1 MYKTLNSTHVRH
13 LGLRTNGSAVAFRRV
28 HQHRPATAAIS
39 LRLVMLRPNAAAQRG
54 LHLNRQL
61 VRTEGKSSKVV
72 AEEKETMTSRA
83 AALAKEQQAK
93 AAAAAAGTVAAPAS
107 NAIKP
112 KKTLWTKVKEEAV
125 HYWHGTQLL
134 GFEIRVSSKLTWKL
148 LNGGKLT
155 RREHRQL
162 RRTTSDL
169 MRLVPFAFFLIVP
182 FMELL
187 LPVAL
192 KIFPNMLPSTYES
205 KSQEEKKKMAL
216 LKVRLEMAKF
226 LQETISESGFPGSD
240 HEKAAQEFADFF
252 RKIRMTG
259 EQAST
264 EDLLNVAKRF
274 EDELT
279 LDNLSRPQ
287 LVSMCRYMNINAFG
301 TDNFLR
307 FQIRNRMRQIKADDK
322 VIQNEG
328 IESLTIQELQ
338 NACASRGIRSVGTS
352 PGRLRDELAQ
362 WLELHIDHHVPG
374 TLLILS
380 RAFSYTDRG
389 MTTEEALRATFN
401 SLPDNLVNE
410 AELQVLEQ
418 VGASTYKQKLDVLEQ
433 QQELIED
440 ESEQEEKEEKARL
453 EAAQL
458 AEEARLEAEKKERE
472 EAEKKDEFVAD
483 EPAVSDE
490 QVDKKEE
497 KKAEEK
503 QASTAAEPQV
513 DTTKAEAAPEDTP
526 LSAEQQSE
534 LQDALTKLRTKVN
547 VLEERAQF
555 NEIKIQHEDYK
566 ELIEELKDATKR
578 DADKATLRMG
588 KKLEKMLATI
598 DKELDALEKESS
610 TKEAAAE
617 EKKKEEPVTEK
628 EETKKE

>member
-1 MYKTLNSTHVRH
+1 
-13 LGLRTNGSAVAFRRV
+13 
-28 HQHRPATAAIS
+28 
-39 LRLVMLRPNAAAQRG
+39 
-54 LHLNRQL
+54 
-61 VRTEGKSSKVV
+61 
-72 AEEKETMTSRA
+72 
-83 AALAKEQQAK
+83 
-93 AAAAAAGTVAAPAS
+93 
-107 NAIKP
+107 
-112 KKTLWTKVKEEAV
+112 
-125 HYWHGTQLL
+125 
-134 GFEIRVSSKLTWKL
+134 
-148 LNGGKLT
+148 
-155 RREHRQL
+155 
-162 RRTTSDL
+162 

-328 IESLTIQELQ
+328 IETLTIQELQ

-472 EAEKKDEFVAD
+472 EAEKKDAFVAD
-483 EPAVSDE
+483 EPTVSDE

-497 KKAEEK
+497 KKTEDK
-503 QASTAAEPQV
+503 QTSTAAAEPQA
-513 DTTKAEAAPEDTP
+513 DTTKAEEEP

-588 KKLEKMLATI
+588 KKLEKMLANI

-610 TKEAAAE
+610 TKEAAAD
-617 EKKKEEPVTEK
+617 EKKQEEPVVEK

>member
-13 LGLRTNGSAVAFRRV
+13 LGLRTNGSAVAFRRA
-28 HQHRPATAAIS
+28 HQQHRPATAAIS

-61 VRTEGKSSKVV
+61 VRTEGKASKVV

-93 AAAAAAGTVAAPAS
+93 AAAAAAGAVAAPAS

-328 IESLTIQELQ
+328 IETLTIQELQ

-472 EAEKKDEFVAD
+472 EAEKKDAFVAD
-483 EPAVSDE
+483 EPTVSDE

-497 KKAEEK
+497 KKTEDK
-503 QASTAAEPQV
+503 QTSTAAAEPQA
-513 DTTKAEAAPEDTP
+513 DTTKAEEEP

-588 KKLEKMLATI
+588 KKLEKMLANI

-610 TKEAAAE
+610 TKEAAAD
-617 EKKKEEPVTEK
+617 EKKQEEPVVEK

>member
-1 MYKTLNSTHVRH
+1 MYRSVNNNAVRH
-13 LGLRTNGSAVAFRRV
+13 LGLRANTPV
-28 HQHRPATAAIS
+28 
-39 LRLVMLRPNAAAQRG
+39 RLVNQYHHRSTALAIRLVVLRPNIAAQRG
-54 LHLNRQL
+54 LHLPRDL
-61 VRTEGKSSKVV
+61 VRSETKLGKAVA
-72 AEEKETMTSRA
+72 AEEKETATSRA
-83 AALAKEQQAK
+83 AALVKEQQAK
-93 AAAAAAGTVAAPAS
+93 AAAAAAGSGTSATSTAAATTT
-107 NAIKP
+107 AAKP
-112 KKTLWTKVKEEAV
+112 KKTLWQKIKEEAV

-134 GFEIRVSSKLTWKL
+134 GLEVKISSSLTWKL
-148 LNGGKLT
+148 LHGGKLT

-162 RRTTSDL
+162 RRTTTDL
-169 MRLVPFAFFLIVP
+169 MRLVPFAFFIIVP

-192 KIFPNMLPSTYES
+192 KLFPNMLPSTYES

-240 HEKAAQEFADFF
+240 HEKAATEFAEFF

-362 WLELHIDHHVPG
+362 WLDLHLEHHVPG

-380 RAFSYTDRG
+380 RAFSYTDRH
-389 MTTEEALRATFN
+389 MTTEEALKATFN

-453 EAAQL
+453 EAAKL
-458 AEEARLEAEKKERE
+458 AEEARLEEEKKERE
-472 EAEKKDEFVAD
+472 AAEKKDEFVPD
-483 EPAVSDE
+483 EPSVTDA
-490 QVDKKEE
+490 QVEKKEE
-497 KKAEEK
+497 SKP
-503 QASTAAEPQV
+503 ASTS
-513 DTTKAEAAPEDTP
+513 TTTTAQTTEAAAAQEDTP
-526 LSAEQQSE
+526 LSDEQQSE
-534 LQDALTKLRTKVN
+534 LQDALAKLRTKVN

-555 NEIKIQHEDYK
+555 NEIKDQHEDYK

-598 DKELDALEKESS
+598 DKELDAMEKE
-610 TKEAAAE
+610 TTAKQAAAE
-617 EKKKEEPVTEK
+617 EEPAKEESV
-628 EETKKE
+628 KKD

>member
-1 MYKTLNSTHVRH
+1 
-13 LGLRTNGSAVAFRRV
+13 
-28 HQHRPATAAIS
+28 
-39 LRLVMLRPNAAAQRG
+39 
-54 LHLNRQL
+54 
-61 VRTEGKSSKVV
+61 
-72 AEEKETMTSRA
+72 
-83 AALAKEQQAK
+83 
-93 AAAAAAGTVAAPAS
+93 
-107 NAIKP
+107 
-112 KKTLWTKVKEEAV
+112 
-125 HYWHGTQLL
+125 
-134 GFEIRVSSKLTWKL
+134 
-148 LNGGKLT
+148 
-155 RREHRQL
+155 
-162 RRTTSDL
+162 
-169 MRLVPFAFFLIVP
+169 
-182 FMELL
+182 
-187 LPVAL
+187 
-192 KIFPNMLPSTYES
+192 
-205 KSQEEKKKMAL
+205 
-216 LKVRLEMAKF
+216 
-226 LQETISESGFPGSD
+226 
-240 HEKAAQEFADFF
+240 
-252 RKIRMTG
+252 MTG

-328 IESLTIQELQ
+328 IETLTIQELQ

-472 EAEKKDEFVAD
+472 EAEKKDAFVAD
-483 EPAVSDE
+483 EPTVSDE

-497 KKAEEK
+497 KKTEDK
-503 QASTAAEPQV
+503 QTSTAAAEPQA
-513 DTTKAEAAPEDTP
+513 DTTKAEEEP

-566 ELIEELKDATKR
+566 EVKDDELSVLNCLLTLHTISSLRNSRTPPSVMLIKQHCVWARNWKRCWLTLTRNWTLWKRSLQQRKPLLMKRSKRSLLLKRKR
-578 DADKATLRMG
+578 QRKSNS
-588 KKLEKMLATI
+588 I
-598 DKELDALEKESS
+598 DVMYINYLNKFILITPPPPFGLSAYIKDI
-610 TKEAAAE
+610 EA
-617 EKKKEEPVTEK
+617 VDI
-628 EETKKE
+628 

>member
-1 MYKTLNSTHVRH
+1 
-13 LGLRTNGSAVAFRRV
+13 
-28 HQHRPATAAIS
+28 
-39 LRLVMLRPNAAAQRG
+39 
-54 LHLNRQL
+54 
-61 VRTEGKSSKVV
+61 
-72 AEEKETMTSRA
+72 
-83 AALAKEQQAK
+83 
-93 AAAAAAGTVAAPAS
+93 
-107 NAIKP
+107 
-112 KKTLWTKVKEEAV
+112 
-125 HYWHGTQLL
+125 
-134 GFEIRVSSKLTWKL
+134 
-148 LNGGKLT
+148 
-155 RREHRQL
+155 
-162 RRTTSDL
+162 
-169 MRLVPFAFFLIVP
+169 
-182 FMELL
+182 MELL

-192 KIFPNMLPSTYES
+192 KLFPNMLPSTYES

-240 HEKAAQEFADFF
+240 HEKAATEFAEFF

-322 VIQNEG
+322 VIQTEG

-338 NACASRGIRSVGTS
+338 NACASRGIRSIGTS

-362 WLELHIDHHVPG
+362 WLDLHLEHHVPG

-380 RAFSYTDRG
+380 RAFSYTDRH
-389 MTTEEALRATFN
+389 MTTEEALKATFN

-453 EAAQL
+453 EAAKL
-458 AEEARLEAEKKERE
+458 AEEARLEEEKNAHEA
-472 EAEKKDEFVAD
+472 AEKKDEFVPD
-483 EPAVSDE
+483 EPSVTDAQVETKEESKPASTTAQLTETAAAQEDAPLSDE
-490 QVDKKEE
+490 Q
-497 KKAEEK
+497 
-503 QASTAAEPQV
+503 QT
-513 DTTKAEAAPEDTP
+513 
-526 LSAEQQSE
+526 E
-534 LQDALTKLRTKVN
+534 LQDALAKLRTKVN

-555 NEIKIQHEDYK
+555 NEIKDQHEDYK

-598 DKELDALEKESS
+598 DKELDAMEKES
-610 TKEAAAE
+610 TPAKEAAVE
-617 EKKKEEPVTEK
+617 EEPVK
-628 EETKKE
+628 EESVKKD